1 MLLVNTLVTM
11 VTMTGARTEYL
22 VMLDETSCYQCQDPD
37 GCQDQVVG
45 AGQVRD
51 GLNWTLERLDSLNIV
66 NRDSYSKLKTQNICS
81 NDDFHGQFY
90 SNSFSFGCCF
100 CIWYDFSRYFM
111 FQHEFSISKFCIFQ
125 TMKYF
130 HQCSGIKFKLA
141 TDMAFDPRI
150 CKIKTKYS
158 LSAQLAEFLNGI
170 TEMV

>member
-1 MLLVNTLVTM
+1 M
-11 VTMTGARTEYL
+11 VARTRWWGRARSGMASTGPWRGWTASILSTETVTVSRRRRTSVQMTIFMGNFIPIAL
-22 VMLDETSCYQCQDPD
+22 V
-37 GCQDQVVG
+37 
-45 AGQVRD
+45 
-51 GLNWTLERLDSLNIV
+51 
-66 NRDSYSKLKTQNICS
+66 
-81 NDDFHGQFY
+81 
-90 SNSFSFGCCF
+90 FGCCF